1 MDANFLET
9 VLQKR
14 EQSKVQQKEQAQ
26 KQDTDTIIERLKE
39 VQLAALMGG
48 QQPKSSVILADST
61 DLGERVA
68 TLANHIDKLL
78 SSKDGLKAST
88 NQIAAIKEL
97 KQSLSKLSKENDNKE
112 LKKSLD
118 SILAAVK
125 AIKIPKTTASVV
137 KVPEPKVVIQ
147 ERPIDFSPLSKAL
160 EDLRPTDNGVNLNDF
175 RAQDIKESDRD
186 TQYVGF
192 LHPTGAWF
200 IIENQVKENKLR
212 YLFGKKGYAKA
223 FPKAPTYE
231 YSLLD
236 EAINALQT

>member
-1 MDANFLET
+1 MDATFLQT
-9 VLQKR
+9 VQKKR
-14 EQSKVQQKEQAQ
+14 EQHNVQKKELAQ

-48 QQPKSSVILADST
+48 QQPKPSVILADST

-78 SSKDGLKAST
+78 SSKDGLKASAD
-88 NQIAAIKEL
+88 QIAATKEL
-97 KQSLSKLSKENDNKE
+97 KQSLSKLSKENNNKE
-112 LKKSLD
+112 LKNVLSA
-118 SILAAVK
+118 ILEAVK
-125 AIKIPKTTASVV
+125 GIKIPGSVPPV
-137 KVPEPKVVIQ
+137 VRVPEPKVIIQ
-147 ERPIDFSPLSKAL
+147 ERPIDFSPLSEAL
-160 EDLRPTDNGVNLNDF
+160 EDLRPATNGVNLNDF
-175 RAQDIKESDRD
+175 RAQDIRELDKD

-223 FPKAPTYE
+223 FSKAPTYE

-236 EAINALQT
+236 EAIDALQA